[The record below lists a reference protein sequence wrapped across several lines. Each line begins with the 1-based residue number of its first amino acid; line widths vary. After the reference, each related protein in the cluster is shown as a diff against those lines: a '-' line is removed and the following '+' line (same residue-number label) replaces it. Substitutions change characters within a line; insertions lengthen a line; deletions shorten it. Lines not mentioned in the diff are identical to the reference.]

1 MYLTYHDKTCAE
13 SRDRVWLCRLL
24 AVFALGETYI
34 TTPTP
39 EIYLSPDLSQEACLD
54 HRDMAKTTTTPGTEF
69 FEQALMLLKIPF
81 EEPTIEH
88 IEALNLIVSTTFIP
102 HLLSIV
108 KNKTK
113 LNVLPF
119 IRLSTHTR

>member
-24 AVFALGETYI
+24 VVFALGETYT

-39 EIYLSPDLSQEACLD
+39 EIYLSPDRSQEACLD
-54 HRDMAKTTTTPGTEF
+54 HGDTTKTTTTPGTEF

-88 IEALNLIVSTTFIP
+88 IEALNLIVSTVFITRLLIIVNKKDLTKCSP
-102 HLLSIV
+102 H
-108 KNKTK
+108 
-113 LNVLPF
+113 
-119 IRLSTHTR
+119 